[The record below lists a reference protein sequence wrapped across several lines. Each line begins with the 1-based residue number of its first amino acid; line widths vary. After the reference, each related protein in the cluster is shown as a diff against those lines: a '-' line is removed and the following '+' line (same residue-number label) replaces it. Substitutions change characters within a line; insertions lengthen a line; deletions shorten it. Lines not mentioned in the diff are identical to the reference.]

1 MAMTFPEILG
11 DLTDAR
17 ERYEADGVQ
26 FVARWES
33 SVVPAG
39 QAVTAVIYVQNTLDQ
54 PVQLT
59 VTPTLGRTGMLG
71 TGLLRGGSALKFET
85 MFPQTYINL
94 APGEVGTW
102 RIPLGVPA
110 ATPARSWDTT
120 LSFRG
125 QSERAQRVRPAKA
138 NRNLE
143 SIMAIVDDTVGLGI
157 TPVTGVSYES
167 RDGRRIGLKLEVTQP
182 VPPPEPPDLTP
193 QWSPVWIQD
202 DLTQQVAAFHEINN
216 SRLHVIEEL
225 GSPVL
230 FEMMRNSIQARL
242 EGTSVQPHFGESL
255 AMAKILTYTVGLFM
269 RDEETQNALLV
280 PAYMEAMRAGRS
292 LSRPAEV
299 LSWSGLGHV
308 VRLAVAASFRI
319 VANTIGRQP
328 WSVEE
333 RRGVTQYVAQC
344 IEQRQALPPEF
355 LYLPL
360 MLGALTTMPVRMGKE
375 EQPIESF
382 KMLGFAWQTRQ
393 ARFKE
398 DPELQDLIEIFNAM
412 ARGVVNQVMQSG

>member
-1 MAMTFPEILG
+1 
-11 DLTDAR
+11 
-17 ERYEADGVQ
+17 
-26 FVARWES
+26 
-33 SVVPAG
+33 
-39 QAVTAVIYVQNTLDQ
+39 VIYAQNALDQ

-59 VTPTLGRTGMLG
+59 MTPTLQRTGMLG
-71 TGLLRGGSALKFET
+71 TGLLRGGAALKFDT

-94 APGEVGTW
+94 APGEAGTW

-110 ATPARSWDTT
+110 AAPARTYET
-120 LSFRG
+120 ALGFRG

-138 NRNLE
+138 NRSLD

-157 TPVTGVSYES
+157 APVTGVSYES
-167 RDGRRIGLKLEVTQP
+167 RDGRRVGLKLEVLQAA
-182 VPPPEPPDLTP
+182 PPPEPPDLTP
-193 QWSPVWIQD
+193 QWSPAWIQD
-202 DLTQQVAAFHEINN
+202 DVTLQVSAFHEINN

-225 GSPVL
+225 GSPAL
-230 FEMMRNSIQARL
+230 FEMMCHSTQARL
-242 EGTSVQPHFGESL
+242 EGTSVQPQFGESL
-255 AMAKILTYTVGLFM
+255 AIAKILTYTVGLFM
-269 RDEETQNALLV
+269 KDEDTQNALLV
-280 PAYMEAMRAGRS
+280 PAYMEAMRVGRS

-328 WSVEE
+328 WSLGE

-360 MLGALTTMPVRMGKE
+360 LLGALTTMPIRMGRDE
-375 EQPIESF
+375 HPVESF
-382 KMLGFAWQTRQ
+382 KMLGFAWQARQ
-393 ARFKE
+393 AKFKE
-398 DPELQDLIEIFNAM
+398 DPELQDLVEIFNSM